1 MKPRGDETPDDS
13 AVSVLVGYII
23 NIGIAAIVVSVT
35 LFLLQGVFTSAQD
48 SAVESEMEVIGQSFA
63 SELERVDTIISN
75 RTDANVST
83 TVSLPE
89 SDNSYSLTVLYNNSD
104 EAAWINVDS
113 GSASVDIGFVNET
126 AIRGADEDIS
136 FSRGSEPEIRYNS
149 SAEEIVIE

>member
-1 MKPRGDETPDDS
+1 MKPRGDEPSDS

-35 LFLLQGVFTSAQD
+35 LLLLQGVFTDAQD

-63 SELERVDTIISN
+63 SELERVDAISN

-89 SDNSYSLTVLYNNSD
+89 SDNSYSLTVFYD
-104 EAAWINVDS
+104 GPDQGGRVHVQS
-113 GSASVDIGFVNET
+113 GSAAVDIGFVNET
-126 AIRGADEDIS
+126 AIRGADEGIS
-136 FSRGSEPEIRYNS
+136 LPRGSEPEISYNT
-149 SAEEIVIE
+149 SAKEIVIG

>member
-1 MKPRGDETPDDS
+1 MKPRGDEPSDS

-35 LFLLQGVFTSAQD
+35 LLLLQGVFTDAQD

-63 SELERVDTIISN
+63 SELERVDTISN
-75 RTDANVST
+75 RTDANANVST

-89 SDNSYSLTVLYNNSD
+89 SDNSYSLTVLYNNSN